1 MAVRSVFD
9 GLFDTRLATPSN
21 TGKVCSQGILRL
33 TGALQFTLQPDGQLE
48 NQSFILIIAV

>member
-1 MAVRSVFD
+1 MVVKSVFD
-9 GLFDTRLATPSN
+9 GLFDTSLATSSD
-21 TGKVCSQGILRL
+21 TGKVCSPSILRL